1 MERHNTVGGVAPLPN
16 PATANTPSYVDWA
29 AILGGTVVAVAL
41 GVLFTGFGAALGL
54 TAISAE
60 RGEGSGLLAF
70 VISTLF
76 IVVSMVAAYAAG
88 GYIAGRMR
96 RRTDTATHDEVTVRD
111 GLNGLIVWGLGVT
124 VSAMMLG
131 SLVSTIVTGAGNVA
145 ASGAQLAG
153 TVAAGTV
160 GAAAEVAGAALPEDP
175 MQFVSGS
182 LLRPQT
188 VVPGTANTSATTA
201 DVGRILAQI
210 AVTGEVSDTD
220 RAYLVDV
227 TSARTGLTA
236 EEVEAR
242 VEQAVGAAQSA
253 RADAA
258 RLAEEAEAA
267 ARDAAETARIS
278 AILTAFLLTATAL
291 IAGVATYIAA
301 VRGGRH
307 RDEGRVF
314 GGFSYL
320 G

>member
-1 MERHNTVGGVAPLPN
+1 MDNRHPANPSAPLATTAA
-16 PATANTPSYVDWA
+16 PAPYVDWA
-29 AILGGTVVAVAL
+29 AILGGAVVAVAL

-60 RGEGSGLLAF
+60 RGEGNGLLAF
-70 VISTLF
+70 VISTVF

-88 GYIAGRMR
+88 GYIAGRLR
-96 RRTDTATHDEVTVRD
+96 RRADTAIGDEVTVRD
-111 GLNGLIVWGLGVT
+111 GLNGLIVWALGVA

-131 SLVSTIVTGAGNVA
+131 SFVSSAVTGAGNVA
-145 ASGAQLAG
+145 ATGAQVAG
-153 TVAAGTV
+153 TVAAGAV
-160 GAAAEVAGAALPEDP
+160 GAASDVAGAALPEDP
-175 MQFVSGS
+175 MQFVTGS

-188 VVPGTANTSATTA
+188 VVPGSANAPATTA
-201 DVGRILAQI
+201 DVGTILANVV
-210 AVTGEVSDTD
+210 ATGEISDAD
-220 RAYLVDV
+220 RAYLIEV
-227 TSARTGLTA
+227 TSARTGLTP

-242 VEQAVGAAQSA
+242 VEQAVAAAQTA
-253 RADAA
+253 REDAA
-258 RLAEEAEAA
+258 RLAEEAETA

-291 IAGVATYIAA
+291 IAGVASYIAA

-307 RDEGRVF
+307 RDEGRIF